1 MISEKTTH
9 REVEQTTREEKSTM
23 QAKVADIV
31 GTINN
36 YRTGAGL
43 RKLVISD
50 ELCFIAGIRKFEST
64 VCWSCTRPNGKRIDF
79 LLDGS
84 DIRLTIVGEN
94 PVRHKNAPAEYQ
106 KRRNQ
111 LYINNLNGLMFN

>member
-1 MISEKTTH
+1 MFLADAVQKEQKTLTEIIVELTTLISEKTTH

-50 ELCFIAGIRKFEST
+50 ELCFIAGIRTFEST
-64 VCWSCTRPNGKRIDF
+64 VCWSCTRPNGK
-79 LLDGS
+79 
-84 DIRLTIVGEN
+84 
-94 PVRHKNAPAEYQ
+94 K
-106 KRRNQ
+106 
-111 LYINNLNGLMFN
+111 